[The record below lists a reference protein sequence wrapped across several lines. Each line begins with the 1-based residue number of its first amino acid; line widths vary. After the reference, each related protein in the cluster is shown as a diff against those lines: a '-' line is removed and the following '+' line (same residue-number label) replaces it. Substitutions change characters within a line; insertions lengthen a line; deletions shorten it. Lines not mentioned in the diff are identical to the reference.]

1 MKKNKKGGNGRGKIA
16 SEGGERGN
24 EGGGSVWGQK
34 KNGCWR
40 FSIFLKKS
48 LQGVVVGYTNLIV
61 LPHDFHLKI
70 ILAAL
75 NAGDVIVV
83 FFTNCAKGVC

>member
-1 MKKNKKGGNGRGKIA
+1 M
-16 SEGGERGN
+16 
-24 EGGGSVWGQK
+24 
-34 KNGCWR
+34 
-40 FSIFLKKS
+40 IFLKF

-75 NAGDVIVV
+75 NVGDVFVV